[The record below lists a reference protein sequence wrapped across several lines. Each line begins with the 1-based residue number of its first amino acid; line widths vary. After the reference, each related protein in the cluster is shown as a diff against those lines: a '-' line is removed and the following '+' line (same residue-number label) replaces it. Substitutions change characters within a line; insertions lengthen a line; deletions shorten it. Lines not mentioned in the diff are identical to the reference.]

1 MQNHLHIALLQPNLI
16 WEDVPANLA
25 HYDQLLDALPMQTDL
40 VVLPEMFQSGFTMNP
55 HLVAEPPNSTTT
67 QWMQTWAKR
76 LDAAIC
82 GSIVTIQNNHYY
94 NRLLWVMPSGEVH
107 FYDKHHLF
115 RMGRENETYTRGNT
129 PPLLIQYK
137 GWNICGLVCYD
148 LRFPVWSRNHFN
160 PIPETNT
167 HLPTYDLLLYVANW
181 PEARSHAWSTLLQA
195 RAIEN
200 LCFVAGCNRIG
211 TDANNIYYSGD
222 SAIID
227 FKGQTLVT
235 QTDHA
240 AVLQYTLSK
249 TQLVQFRHDFPA
261 WMDADKFELR

>member
-25 HYDQLLDALPMQTDL
+25 HYDQLLDALPTQTDL

-55 HLVAEPPNSTTT
+55 HLVAEPPNATTT

-76 LDAAIC
+76 LDVAIC
-82 GSIVTIQNNHYY
+82 GSIVTIQNNYYY

-160 PIPETNT
+160 PIPEANT

-181 PEARSHAWSTLLQA
+181 PQIRSHVWNTLLQA

-211 TDANNIYYSGD
+211 TDGNNIYYSGD

>member
-94 NRLLWVMPSGEVH
+94 NR
-107 FYDKHHLF
+107 
-115 RMGRENETYTRGNT
+115 
-129 PPLLIQYK
+129 
-137 GWNICGLVCYD
+137 
-148 LRFPVWSRNHFN
+148 
-160 PIPETNT
+160 
-167 HLPTYDLLLYVANW
+167 
-181 PEARSHAWSTLLQA
+181 
-195 RAIEN
+195 
-200 LCFVAGCNRIG
+200 
-211 TDANNIYYSGD
+211 
-222 SAIID
+222 
-227 FKGQTLVT
+227 
-235 QTDHA
+235 
-240 AVLQYTLSK
+240 
-249 TQLVQFRHDFPA
+249 
-261 WMDADKFELR
+261 